1 MSTAGHTTV
10 QGEINYVGDMSGRPC
25 FHANDRRLDRV
36 NLDSRTV
43 AITDARDLVDPP
55 TLSRE
60 GFALVTH
67 ATAVSD
73 FRDIAEVER
82 IYPDET
88 RRLIQDLTGADVVV
102 ISGPPILRFGERSQE
117 AGSRDNS
124 RAARLV
130 HIDTSDA
137 TAAQFAQRVAPSDA
151 SRRIRRVAQHNIWRT
166 FSAPPQDVPL
176 AVCDARSITRE
187 DLVPADAN
195 FDRDGKIVLSFE
207 ALLLRY
213 ASAHRWMFFRD
224 MTRDEALVF
233 KRHDTDP
240 SEPHFVPH
248 SAFTDQRVPAGTE
261 PRASVEIRTIAYWY
275 V

>member
-1 MSTAGHTTV
+1 MTAAGNSTVH
-10 QGEINYVGDMSGRPC
+10 GEINYVGAMSSRPC
-25 FHANDRRLDRV
+25 FHANDRTLDRV
-36 NLDSRTV
+36 NVDSRTV
-43 AITDARDLVDPP
+43 VITDARDLADAP

-60 GFALVTH
+60 GFALVAHPTE
-67 ATAVSD
+67 VRD
-73 FRDIAEVER
+73 FRDTAEVDR
-82 IYPDET
+82 VYPDET
-88 RRLIQDLTGADVVV
+88 RRLIQALTGADAVV
-102 ISGPPILRFGERSQE
+102 ISGPAIVRFGERSQE

-137 TAAQFAQRVAPSDA
+137 TAAQFAQRVAPSDGRRV
-151 SRRIRRVAQHNIWRT
+151 RRIAQHNIWRT

-176 AVCDARSITRE
+176 AICDARTITPN

-195 FDRDGKIVLSFE
+195 FDRDGKIAFSFE

-213 ASAHRWMFFRD
+213 APSHRWMFFRD

-233 KRHDTDP
+233 KRHDTEP
-240 SEPHFVPH
+240 GEPHFVPH
-248 SAFTDQRVPAGTE
+248 SAFTDRRVPAGTE

-275 V
+275 E